1 VDAGIAEHPRESPSR
16 IAHHESD
23 TMNKSTNLSRRD
35 FGKLSVAALSG
46 LTIAGSACFA
56 VEPKGAEKSPL
67 LSDPHVCRGLNT
79 CKGKGADKKNSCA
92 GTGTCAT
99 AKSHPCGGS
108 NECKGQGG
116 CGETPGENACKGKGD
131 CHVPLA
137 KDAWKKARKRFEVL
151 MKADNKKFGDAPP
164 KAKAS

>member
-1 VDAGIAEHPRESPSR
+1 MMFDSR
-16 IAHHESD
+16 D
-23 TMNKSTNLSRRD
+23 LSRRE
-35 FGKLSVAALSG
+35 FARLSVAALAG
-46 LTIAGSACFA
+46 LSVGSARAFA
-56 VEPKGAEKSPL
+56 ADDTKKSEKSPL

-79 CKGKGADKKNSCA
+79 CKGKGADKTNSCA

-116 CGETPGENACKGKGD
+116 CGEKPGENACKGQGD

-151 MKADNKKFGDAPP
+151 MKADNKTFGKAP

>member
-1 VDAGIAEHPRESPSR
+1 MHDPTS
-16 IAHHESD
+16 
-23 TMNKSTNLSRRD
+23 LSRRD
-35 FGKLSVAALSG
+35 FAKLSVAALAG
-46 LTIAGSACFA
+46 LSFAGSASFA
-56 VEPKGAEKSPL
+56 ADGKKSEKNPL

-99 AKSHPCGGS
+99 VKSHTCGGS

-116 CGETPGENACKGKGD
+116 CGEKPGENACKGQGD

-151 MKADNKKFGDAPP
+151 MKADSKKFGAAP
-164 KAKAS
+164 KKTS

>member
-1 VDAGIAEHPRESPSR
+1 MYDP
-16 IAHHESD
+16 
-23 TMNKSTNLSRRD
+23 TNLSRRD
-35 FGKLSVAALSG
+35 FCKLSVAALAG
-46 LTIAGSACFA
+46 LSLGEAVSFA
-56 VEPKGAEKSPL
+56 ADEKKSEKNPL

-79 CKGKGADKKNSCA
+79 CKSKGADKKNSCA

-99 AKSHPCGGS
+99 AKSHPCGSG

-137 KDAWKKARKRFEVL
+137 KDAWKKARSRFEVL
-151 MKADNKKFGDAPP
+151 MKADNKKFGPAP
-164 KAKAS
+164 KARAKATVS